1 MSTFEGDFFNSGTN
15 FIPFFHIFLRL
26 QLVMH
31 IPTLN
36 FFERSKEIVREQN
49 SPGGCLKISPLSLK
63 KKVVGSL
70 YKFASYARK
79 KGI

>member
-1 MSTFEGDFFNSGTN
+1 
-15 FIPFFHIFLRL
+15 
-26 QLVMH
+26 MH

-36 FFERSKEIVREQN
+36 FFEWSKEIVREQN